1 MNKKEK
7 EKLAIKM
14 ALISALWVFLT
25 VALYYLVKTK

>member
-7 EKLAIKM
+7 LAVKM

-25 VALYYLVKTK
+25 IALYYLVKTK